1 MLPCLGACSA
11 SPALARCEVSPT
23 ASDGYRLG
31 SGDRLQLTMFRHER
45 LSGEFALDATGAI
58 ALPLVGA
65 IPAKGLTAR
74 EVEIAIEDQ
83 LREGGYLVAPDVSI
97 ELLNRRP
104 FYVLGEVAQPGQY
117 GMTLGKAVA
126 LAGSYTYQADRGSM
140 TISRGH
146 CLREATAA
154 TRVLSGEIIRIPAR
168 FF

>member
-1 MLPCLGACSA
+1 
-11 SPALARCEVSPT
+11 
-23 ASDGYRLG
+23 
-31 SGDRLQLTMFRHER
+31 MFRHER

-117 GMTLGKAVA
+117 EHVTGMTLVRAVA
-126 LAGSYTYQADRGSM
+126 LAGGYTYRADRGTV

-154 TRVLSGEIIRIPAR
+154 TRVLPGEIIRVPAR